1 MSNDNRKYIWQLRY
15 GFAVAMVTLA
25 LLLTLLLYPLLHKTP
40 GVLFFAAVMLSS
52 WYGGFRPGV
61 LATILSV
68 SCINYFFLAPY
79 FALSYAT
86 ADILVL
92 AVFTSTA
99 LLVSYLN
106 AARIKAENA
115 LRQRAIAMAQMNKD
129 LENRVRERTSE
140 LEQALER
147 EKELSSLKS
156 RLVATISHEYRTPL
170 TTIQSSAE
178 LLEHYSHKWTEE
190 KKLTHLQR
198 IQATTKHLS
207 DLVSDVLFVGKAEAG
222 KLEFNPVHLDL
233 EQFCQELVE
242 QMQLLGVT
250 NEIAIA
256 FYSRGNCTN
265 ASLDERLL
273 RQILTN
279 LLSNA
284 IKYSPRGSTV
294 CFDLECIEGVVTLR
308 IKNSGIGIPAEDL
321 PRLFDSFHRASNVG
335 AIPGTGLGLAIVKKC
350 VDLHGGQ
357 ITVDS
362 VEEVNTTFTVILPLI
377 SKNVKALSL

>member
-15 GFAVAMVTLA
+15 GFAVVMVTLA

-61 LATILSV
+61 VATILSV

-86 ADILVL
+86 ADLLVL

-99 LLVSYLN
+99 LLISYLN

-115 LRQRAIAMAQMNKD
+115 LRQRAIAMAQMNED

-178 LLEHYSHKWTEE
+178 LLEHYSHKWTQE

-198 IQATTKHLS
+198 IQASTKHLS
-207 DLVSDVLFVGKAEAG
+207 DLVSDVLFIGKAEAD
-222 KLEFNPVHLDL
+222 KLEFNPVALDL
-233 EQFCQELVE
+233 EGFCRELVE
-242 QMQLLGVT
+242 QMQLLSVT
-250 NEIAIA
+250 NEITLI
-256 FYSRGNCTN
+256 FHSQGNCTN

-273 RQILTN
+273 RQIITN

-294 CFDLECIEGVVTLR
+294 WFDLECIEGDATLS

-362 VEEVNTTFTVILPLI
+362 VEGVNTTFTVMLPLS

>member
-61 LATILSV
+61 VATILSV

-86 ADILVL
+86 ADLLVL

-99 LLVSYLN
+99 LLISYLN

-115 LRQRAIAMAQMNKD
+115 LRQRAIAMAQMNED

-156 RLVATISHEYRTPL
+156 RLVATISVR
-170 TTIQSSAE
+170 
-178 LLEHYSHKWTEE
+178 
-190 KKLTHLQR
+190 
-198 IQATTKHLS
+198 
-207 DLVSDVLFVGKAEAG
+207 
-222 KLEFNPVHLDL
+222 
-233 EQFCQELVE
+233 
-242 QMQLLGVT
+242 
-250 NEIAIA
+250 
-256 FYSRGNCTN
+256 
-265 ASLDERLL
+265 
-273 RQILTN
+273 
-279 LLSNA
+279 
-284 IKYSPRGSTV
+284 
-294 CFDLECIEGVVTLR
+294 
-308 IKNSGIGIPAEDL
+308 
-321 PRLFDSFHRASNVG
+321 
-335 AIPGTGLGLAIVKKC
+335 
-350 VDLHGGQ
+350 
-357 ITVDS
+357 
-362 VEEVNTTFTVILPLI
+362 
-377 SKNVKALSL
+377 

>member
-61 LATILSV
+61 VATILSV

-178 LLEHYSHKWTEE
+178 LLEHYSHKWTQE

-198 IQATTKHLS
+198 IQASTKHLS
-207 DLVSDVLFVGKAEAG
+207 DLVSDVLFIGKAEAD
-222 KLEFNPVHLDL
+222 KLEFNPVPLDL
-233 EQFCQELVE
+233 EGFCRELVE
-242 QMQLLGVT
+242 QMQLLSVT
-250 NEIAIA
+250 NEITLI
-256 FYSRGNCTN
+256 FHSQGNCTN

-294 CFDLECIEGVVTLR
+294 RFDLECIGGDATLR

-362 VEEVNTTFTVILPLI
+362 VEEVNTTFTVILPLS